1 MRTLR
6 PIEFIGIGFI
16 LVTTGCTVPFLM
28 VLQVLEASFLLSF
41 IAYAAS
47 VGGLMLGVIGAANY
61 VSRDRR

>member
-1 MRTLR
+1 VRIR
-6 PIEFIGIGFI
+6 PLEFIGIGLI

-28 VLQVLEASFLLSF
+28 VLQVLEPSFLLSF

-61 VSRDRR
+61 VHRDRR